1 MRRFLRIIRIVL
13 IFAIM
18 KTTTIALGTHLEAFV
33 QESVASGRYNNV
45 SEVIRAGV
53 RLLEEREKALKQLDE
68 ALLEGEASGYKMMTK
83 EELVNELEDEAYT
96 ILR

>member
-1 MRRFLRIIRIVL
+1 
-13 IFAIM
+13 M